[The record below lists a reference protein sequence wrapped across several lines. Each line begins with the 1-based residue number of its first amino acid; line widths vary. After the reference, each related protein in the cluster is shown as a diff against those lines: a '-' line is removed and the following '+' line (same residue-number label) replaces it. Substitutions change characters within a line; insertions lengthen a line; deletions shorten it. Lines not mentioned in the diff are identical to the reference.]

1 MITVYTRFYTPAPG
15 EKVPALEHRI
25 GRELLAVGLKELYG
39 ISVQETPFPGTAE
52 TDCVSDTGQRATTTG
67 TDDSDLRT
75 SIAPDHSKRQMANV
89 TADRQT
95 SMAVPDT
102 WITVGPHKKPTLAA
116 YPDIHFNI
124 SHCHGL
130 VACAFAPFPVGID
143 VEHIRPFRDHL
154 LHRVLTPEEQAQL
167 EAFSTT
173 EEKRQEWFFRF
184 WTLKESRIKQS
195 GTGMSV
201 RLSSFSFR
209 ISPKGTVTGSDEDL
223 CFQQRLLR
231 DSYVL
236 SVCTPKCPGSS
247 PENTLQITEQLPAT

>member
-39 ISVQETPFPGTAE
+39 ISVQETP
-52 TDCVSDTGQRATTTG
+52 SDTGQRATTTG

-143 VEHIRPFRDHL
+143 VEPIRPLRDHR
-154 LHRVLTPEEQAQL
+154 LHRVLTPE
-167 EAFSTT
+167 
-173 EEKRQEWFFRF
+173 
-184 WTLKESRIKQS
+184 
-195 GTGMSV
+195 
-201 RLSSFSFR
+201 
-209 ISPKGTVTGSDEDL
+209 
-223 CFQQRLLR
+223 
-231 DSYVL
+231 
-236 SVCTPKCPGSS
+236 
-247 PENTLQITEQLPAT
+247 

>member
-52 TDCVSDTGQRATTTG
+52 TDRVSDTGQRATTTG

-167 EAFSTT
+167 
-173 EEKRQEWFFRF
+173 
-184 WTLKESRIKQS
+184 
-195 GTGMSV
+195 
-201 RLSSFSFR
+201 
-209 ISPKGTVTGSDEDL
+209 
-223 CFQQRLLR
+223 
-231 DSYVL
+231 
-236 SVCTPKCPGSS
+236 
-247 PENTLQITEQLPAT
+247 